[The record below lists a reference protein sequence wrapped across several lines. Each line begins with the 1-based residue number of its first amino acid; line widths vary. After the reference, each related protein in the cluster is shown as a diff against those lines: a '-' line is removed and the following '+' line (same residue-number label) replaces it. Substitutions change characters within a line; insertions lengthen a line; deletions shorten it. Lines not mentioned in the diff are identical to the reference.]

1 MLPRSPL
8 GVPCLAPAARRVGW
22 RGRPLGRVFLAVVVL
37 LALAAGCTRSAVPF
51 PRAVLPSTLT
61 AVALIPRAPRPPY
74 SGLLASEYPFG
85 VLGVPDGDVLIVRPV
100 AGVEGSA
107 SGTLAFDQRGLHV
120 TGQQTALGSS
130 IWVEVER
137 PDGGTGWGN
146 AQNLTEEVGAAP
158 FCADARVLQLLDSV
172 GQAVANRDGAL
183 LASLASPRRGLEIS
197 LDWRGPR
204 VPIPTGQVG
213 GIFQSSNTIDWGIN
227 SSGVALHGSFS
238 SVVLPFLDRALGPH
252 SILTC
257 DEIGAGS
264 ILREVRWPS
273 EYTNLNFYSFYRPS
287 EEGGSEYSWTTWL
300 AGVEYAAGQPYLAA
314 LVLLRA
320 GI

>member
-1 MLPRSPL
+1 MRPWSTL
-8 GVPCLAPAARRVGW
+8 GVPYLTPVARRAGW
-22 RGRPLGRVFLAVVVL
+22 SARPLGRILLALVVL
-37 LALAAGCTRSAVPF
+37 FALAAGCTRSAVSF

-61 AVALIPRAPRPPY
+61 AVALIPKAPRPPY

-85 VLGVPDGDVLIVRPV
+85 VLGIPEGDVLIVRPV

-137 PDGGTGWGN
+137 PEGGSGWVN

-172 GQAVANRDGAL
+172 GQAMVNRDGAL
-183 LASLASPRRGLEIS
+183 LASLSSPRRGLEIS

-204 VPIPTGQVG
+204 VAIPPGQIG
-213 GIFQSSNTIDWGIN
+213 GIFQSSDTIDWGIN

-238 SVVLPFLDRALGPH
+238 LVVLPFLDRVLGAQ
-252 SILTC
+252 SVLTC

-264 ILREVRWPS
+264 ILREIRWPS
-273 EYTNLNFYSFYRPS
+273 EYANMNYYSSYRPP
-287 EEGGSEYSWTTWL
+287 EEGGSEYSWATWL
-300 AGVEYAAGQPYLAA
+300 AGVEYVQGHPYLAA

>member
-1 MLPRSPL
+1 MRPWSPL
-8 GVPCLAPAARRVGW
+8 GIPYLAPVARRAGW
-22 RGRPLGRVFLAVVVL
+22 SGSLGRTLVGLVVLFALAV
-37 LALAAGCTRSAVPF
+37 GCTRSAVPF

-85 VLGVPDGDVLIVRPV
+85 VLGIPEGDVLIVRPV

-137 PDGGTGWGN
+137 PEGGTGWVN

-158 FCADARVLQLLDSV
+158 FCADTRVLQLLDSV

-183 LASLASPRRGLEIS
+183 LASLSSPRRDLEIS

-204 VPIPTGQVG
+204 VPILQGQ
-213 GIFQSSNTIDWGIN
+213 I
-227 SSGVALHGSFS
+227 
-238 SVVLPFLDRALGPH
+238 
-252 SILTC
+252 
-257 DEIGAGS
+257 E
-264 ILREVRWPS
+264 
-273 EYTNLNFYSFYRPS
+273 
-287 EEGGSEYSWTTWL
+287 
-300 AGVEYAAGQPYLAA
+300 
-314 LVLLRA
+314 
-320 GI
+320 